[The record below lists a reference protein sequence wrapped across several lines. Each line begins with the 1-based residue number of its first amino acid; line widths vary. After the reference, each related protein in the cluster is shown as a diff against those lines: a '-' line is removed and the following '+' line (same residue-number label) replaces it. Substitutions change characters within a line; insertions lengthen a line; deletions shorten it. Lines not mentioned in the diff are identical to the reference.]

1 METFRQWGIP
11 QVPDLES
18 KIMDEQATQDNLCD
32 CALCEDERF
41 DCGTCLFSTSHC
53 PLVDFN
59 EWKQNKIETI
69 RNDE

>member
-1 METFRQWGIP
+1 MKMFKQWDIP

-18 KIMDEQATQDNLCD
+18 KIMEEQVTQEVLCA
-32 CALCEDERF
+32 CALCEDEKF
-41 DCGTCLFSTSHC
+41 DCGTCLFSSMFC
-53 PLVDFN
+53 SLADFN